1 MRDTGMD
8 PTWMPHSPNPPLL
21 LASMFAT
28 THRAFAT
35 KADEILLPRQNAIN
49 CCSANNPMR
58 FEK

>member
-1 MRDTGMD
+1 MD